1 MCWSSL
7 RNRNDLKFLLLK
19 IEALPL
25 YRVLSQAQQNRVFEP
40 APKNTRKIIVS
51 TNIAETGLT
60 IPGIRYVVDSGL
72 QKERSVITS
81 ASGSE
86 CRVPAS
92 PQRLY

>member
-1 MCWSSL
+1 MTSTELTLSII
-7 RNRNDLKFLLLK
+7 RQ

-40 APKNTRKIIVS
+40 AGRNVRKIIVS

-60 IPGIRYVVDSGL
+60 IPGIKYVVDSGL

-86 CRVPAS
+86 CAVS
-92 PQRLY
+92 LS